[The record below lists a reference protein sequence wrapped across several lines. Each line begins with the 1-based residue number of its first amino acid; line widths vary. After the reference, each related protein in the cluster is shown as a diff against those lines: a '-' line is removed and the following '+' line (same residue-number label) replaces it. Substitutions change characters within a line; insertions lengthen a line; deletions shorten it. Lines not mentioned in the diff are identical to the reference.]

1 MTPDASR
8 SPGRKGPL
16 VPLVSR
22 PTGVTG
28 RPLGGAK
35 VNGACATFGVA
46 DAAGTDPESE
56 PGRAI
61 LKPIVRPPT
70 TASRSQQMVR
80 KGTL

>member
-1 MTPDASR
+1 
-8 SPGRKGPL
+8 

-35 VNGACATFGVA
+35 VNGACARFGVA
-46 DAAGTDPESE
+46 DAAETDPESE

-80 KGTL
+80 RGTL